1 MNNYF
6 GAMLRYFEFGGR
18 SSRRE
23 TLWFTLGFFVL
34 LVAAAWVD
42 LKVLHYRVPLS
53 REEMELTPA
62 VAFVIFTHFIPKI
75 TLTVRRLHDA
85 GKSGWWY
92 WISLIP
98 LLGTFWLLYLVLI
111 KGPDENSDK
120 YGPDPRDPGFFE
132 PAPMRLERHQP
143 LSRAQLM
150 VQQMEERRRRM
161 A

>member
-1 MNNYF
+1 VNNYF

-23 TLWFTLGFFVL
+23 YWWYSLALIPVFFGAFWIDYAVLGYWHPGRVFGPVL
-34 LVAAAWVD
+34 LFA
-42 LKVLHYRVPLS
+42 
-53 REEMELTPA
+53 T
-62 VAFVIFTHFIPKI
+62 FVHIIPGL

-92 WISLIP
+92 WICLVPFIGG
-98 LLGTFWLLYLVLI
+98 LWLFYLTGI
-111 KGPDENSDK
+111 KGPDDASDDF
-120 YGPDPRDPGFFE
+120 GPDPRDPGAFE

-150 VQQMEERRRRM
+150 VQQMEERRRR
-161 A
+161 AA